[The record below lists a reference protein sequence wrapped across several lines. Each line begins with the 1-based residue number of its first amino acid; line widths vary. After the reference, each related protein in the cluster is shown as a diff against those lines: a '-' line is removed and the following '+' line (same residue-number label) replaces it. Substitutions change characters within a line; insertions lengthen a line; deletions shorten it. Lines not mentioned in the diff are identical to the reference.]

1 MRPDVS
7 RDPDRL
13 RSDAALARRLADLLL
28 TVARQRNRPTAP
40 SRAHEEELDRLVTAA
55 RRAAAELA
63 DLDARLLAAADID
76 DVDSVIA
83 TALRDRRP

>member
-13 RSDAALARRLADLLL
+13 RYDAALARRLADVLL

-40 SRAHEEELDRLVTAA
+40 SRAHEDELDRLVTAV
-55 RRAAAELA
+55 RRAAVELA
-63 DLDARLLAAADID
+63 DLDARLLVAAGID
-76 DVDSVIA
+76 DVDGTIA
-83 TALRDRRP
+83 AALREGRT